1 MNLWAVFAGED
12 DPEGG
17 AQSRY
22 SLFSAGLSL
31 FVLYAITGWGLADA
45 TVDLFGQDSID
56 DDLDPWI
63 VLGFGIGGL
72 VFDCFAV
79 GAFKFWG
86 GDSSKLSDGYTAA
99 VTDETR
105 DDAIESESLIETAAA
120 QEATR
125 VNMFSALTHV
135 VADGVRSVT
144 SIMLGAL
151 VLMDPK
157 LNGSQCDDYA
167 TLVVAAT
174 ILVGSLPLAMEWR
187 QLKQSQSHFPDI
199 ADISSMRFKRQSI
212 SSSFPEDIAQRNM
225 SNASSAAIELVESTQ
240 RLIEHSDRNHGS
252 FSHIPSPPSALK
264 RRS

>member
-1 MNLWAVFAGED
+1 MNLWAVFAGEG

-22 SLFSAGLSL
+22 SLLSSGLSL
-31 FVLYAITGWGLADA
+31 FVLYAISGWGLVDA
-45 TVDLFGQDSID
+45 TVDLFGQDGIE
-56 DDLDPWI
+56 DDLDPLI

-86 GDSSKLSDGYTAA
+86 VDSSKVNHGYASAA
-99 VTDETR
+99 TDEAS
-105 DDAIESESLIETAAA
+105 DDAIEGESLIDTASA

-167 TLVVAAT
+167 TLVVAGT

-187 QLKQSQSHFPDI
+187 QLVHSQSQF
-199 ADISSMRFKRQSI
+199 ADFTDLSSKPYKRQAI
-212 SSSFPEDIAQRNM
+212 SSSLAEVSTQRNTP
-225 SNASSAAIELVESTQ
+225 NASTAAIELVESAQ
-240 RLIEHSDRNHGS
+240 RLLEQSDRSHVN
-252 FSHIPSPPSALK
+252 FSPISPQSALK
-264 RRS
+264 RRT